1 MALPRAIYAAL
12 NFSTQKT
19 SQKSELTATEIAVQV
34 WKMVHYC
41 KGDKDKLYE
50 NLNTDGTEQI
60 QQLKGRDTCV
70 ARFVDGKY
78 EDPDKKKRPLNP
90 ARPAQLMAPAQ
101 AFGGFAPRPHCPGT
115 LGADDSLTTYENGRC
130 RRPRTDEYWV
140 GQSVRV
146 LAKSGE
152 WKEASILALPDA
164 NKKVRV
170 KNREGV
176 PTNPWF
182 RVRFEEPVCEDKGA
196 ANEGGRVCSVMVN
209 RIRPSE
215 ERQAQTIAAR
225 KAVEDENATFKEEQR
240 RRREAEFK
248 NQEQRIV
255 ELRKSLYLSPEG
267 APMAGE
273 RRRHEQKAKEIMRSL
288 LEKLRDER
296 APPPRLLVRRRM
308 GLDVR
313 SVFSSNLGRP
323 LFLRWSGHSL
333 CPPSTWKSMLRGRL
347 LDPRDILEAS
357 RDRVQEEEEARV
369 QEEVMYGTALQ
380 TVGELKAKDLDYNS
394 QGEIVS
400 KKKRLQGLM
409 AKGNI
414 KYWTQFV
421 NGIRKSKGVDLGT
434 AMTMAKDATNTE
446 LARRR
451 LPATPENK
459 RTIWAGFL
467 GQQLS
472 VPVGRRAPRRRRTG
486 PLP

>member
-1 MALPRAIYAAL
+1 
-12 NFSTQKT
+12 
-19 SQKSELTATEIAVQV
+19 
-34 WKMVHYC
+34 
-41 KGDKDKLYE
+41 
-50 NLNTDGTEQI
+50 
-60 QQLKGRDTCV
+60 
-70 ARFVDGKY
+70 
-78 EDPDKKKRPLNP
+78 
-90 ARPAQLMAPAQ
+90 MAPAQ

-209 RIRPSE
+209 RVRPSE

>member
-288 LEKLRDER
+288 LEKLREER
-296 APPPRLLVRRRM
+296 APPPAPPRSAPDGSRRSER
-308 GLDVR
+308 VQQQPR
-313 SVFSSNLGRP
+313 PPPPPPVERP
-323 LFLRWSGHSL
+323 LAL
-333 CPPSTWKSMLRGRL
+333 PS
-347 LDPRDILEAS
+347 
-357 RDRVQEEEEARV
+357 VYV
-369 QEEVMYGTALQ
+369 EV
-380 TVGELKAKDLDYNS
+380 
-394 QGEIVS
+394 
-400 KKKRLQGLM
+400 
-409 AKGNI
+409 
-414 KYWTQFV
+414 
-421 NGIRKSKGVDLGT
+421 
-434 AMTMAKDATNTE
+434 DA
-446 LARRR
+446 
-451 LPATPENK
+451 
-459 RTIWAGFL
+459 
-467 GQQLS
+467 
-472 VPVGRRAPRRRRTG
+472 
-486 PLP
+486 